1 MTNLLVVQAHPLSAE
16 KSRSVATQEAFIASY
31 KKNNPTDTVT
41 VLDIYKE
48 DVPEID
54 AHLFETWATAADQ
67 NELSAEQL
75 ATLTRFNEL
84 TEQFLTHDKIVV
96 TNPLWNLN
104 IPSRLKSW
112 IDTIV
117 VKGKT
122 FTYTETGPLGLVPEK
137 KLLHIQSN
145 GGSFSGN
152 EPGSQ
157 YLETIFNFMGVTDIE
172 HIFIEGVDHYPEKAE
187 EIIAEAHKKAE
198 HLAETF

>member
-1 MTNLLVVQAHPLSAE
+1 LTNLLVVQAHPLSAE

-54 AHLFETWATAADQ
+54 AHLFETWATAAGQ

-84 TEQFLTHDKIVV
+84 TEQFLAHDKIV
-96 TNPLWNLN
+96 
-104 IPSRLKSW
+104 
-112 IDTIV
+112 
-117 VKGKT
+117 
-122 FTYTETGPLGLVPEK
+122 
-137 KLLHIQSN
+137 
-145 GGSFSGN
+145 
-152 EPGSQ
+152 
-157 YLETIFNFMGVTDIE
+157 ETIFNFMGVTDIE

-198 HLAETF
+198 LLAETF